1 MYVCVCARARAL
13 CYERRLH
20 IRKRGMYSKLWACMM
35 SCTPLTPSWATGHNL
50 NTNLVITRSAIL
62 SHVRRLKWGRNTP
75 LSWGDA
81 IFGVISTEIS
91 AQPLYTPLRRPVV
104 TSQNNSFPSHERLA
118 PLSQTAYRAAAAH
131 ML

>member
-1 MYVCVCARARAL
+1 MG
-13 CYERRLH
+13 LH
-20 IRKRGMYSKLWACMM
+20 DVMHA
-35 SCTPLTPSWATGHNL
+35 PH
-50 NTNLVITRSAIL
+50 AIL
-62 SHVRRLKWGRNTP
+62 GNRSQSEHQSGHHPLRNLIARQKAQVGTQYP